1 MAEEFEIGL
10 YSHNAVA
17 YKNVKEMLKEKDKV
31 CIIHATGT
39 GKSFISLQ
47 LIYDTLKNSNKKI
60 LFLAPRNGILEQI
73 QEHISNLPLNIDRTI
88 FKKGLVLET
97 YDSLLTKSRSELENL
112 PIDLLICDE
121 CHRIGAEEWKARI
134 DILTES
140 HPNMKTF
147 GITATPVRARGTSKE
162 EDVS

>member
-73 QEHISNLPLNIDRTI
+73 QELYQTWL
-88 FKKGLVLET
+88 
-97 YDSLLTKSRSELENL
+97 
-112 PIDLLICDE
+112 
-121 CHRIGAEEWKARI
+121 
-134 DILTES
+134 
-140 HPNMKTF
+140 
-147 GITATPVRARGTSKE
+147 
-162 EDVS
+162 

>member
-1 MAEEFEIGL
+1 M
-10 YSHNAVA
+10 
-17 YKNVKEMLKEKDKV
+17 
-31 CIIHATGT
+31 
-39 GKSFISLQ
+39 
-47 LIYDTLKNSNKKI
+47 
-60 LFLAPRNGILEQI
+60 
-73 QEHISNLPLNIDRTI
+73 DRTI